1 MYEDDAAWKFGFG
14 TDHRSLHGILLY
26 CHNMQDELNEMKSEL
41 DEAERTRDVALTA
54 LFAGVQQSAEVS
66 QQVKIIRKDLGD
78 KLMSRDIQVLF
89 AHP

>member
-1 MYEDDAAWKFGFG
+1 
-14 TDHRSLHGILLY
+14 
-26 CHNMQDELNEMKSEL
+26 MQDELNEMKSEL

-66 QQVKIIRKDLGD
+66 QQVKNIRKDLSD